1 MARIGVIGTGWG
13 ARVQIPMFRDAGLEV
28 VAIAGHSRE
37 KTEQTAAEL
46 GVRAIAD
53 WHDLLALDV
62 DLVTIVTP
70 PSQHLEMA
78 TAALGAGKHVIC
90 EKPTALNAAEAERLA
105 LAACSAPGRIAIID
119 HELRFLPSWREA
131 RRRVPDLGVRY
142 VEVRYASPGRGD
154 RLREWTWWS
163 DAATGGGIWG
173 AVGSHFVDAVRYLIG
188 EVESVQA
195 LLSTVIRERPAP
207 PAVDQK
213 EHAPGFRD
221 PRGTPFPAGSGADA
235 SRGRDP
241 SPGKGRAR
249 HGSHGRAHRRQVTSD
264 DLSVVNFRLMNGT
277 LATMSLSVVASGPD
291 EPSTM
296 TIHGEGGALRLVGE
310 ELLFT
315 ERGHA
320 FARVAGNDLASRPG
334 NSSGGAFASGTH
346 YLGLALK
353 SALDNGDREA
363 LSPAATFEDGL
374 AQQRVLDAA
383 RRSNANE
390 GRWEKV

>member
-13 ARVQIPMFRDAGLEV
+13 ARVQVPMFRDAGLEV
-28 VAIAGHSRE
+28 VGIAGHSLE

-53 WHDLLALDV
+53 WRDLIALDI

-70 PSQHLEMA
+70 PSEHLEMA
-78 TAALGAGKHVIC
+78 SAALGAGKHVIC

-105 LAACSAPGRIAIID
+105 VAARSAPGRIAIID

-142 VEVRYASPGRGD
+142 LEVRYASPGRGD

-163 DAATGGGIWG
+163 DAASGGGIWG

-188 EVESVQA
+188 DVESVQA
-195 LLSTVIRERPAP
+195 LLSTIIRERPATN
-207 PAVDQK
+207 ARSFG
-213 EHAPGFRD
+213 EES
-221 PRGTPFPAGSGADA
+221 T
-235 SRGRDP
+235 GRHLR
-241 SPGKGRAR
+241 K
-249 HGSHGRAHRRQVTSD
+249 VTSD
-264 DLSVVNFRLMNGT
+264 DFTVVDLRLKNGV
-277 LATMSLSVVASGPD
+277 LATMSFSVVASGPD
-291 EPSTM
+291 EPTTM

-310 ELLFT
+310 ELLFA

-320 FARVAGNDLASRPG
+320 FARVAGGDVAKRPG

-353 SALDNGDREA
+353 AALDEGDHEA